1 MRTDSNGGNCLR
13 PKKRTTEALA
23 NEMDTSDEECEERP
37 VKGQKMVYQ
46 PTKEEW
52 DDHMRTH
59 GVFRKWCPFCVRGK
73 CKSGAHV
80 RTAKS
85 EEELEQEVPVISVD
99 YMGAKSS
106 DEKEMKVTSLP
117 ILVGFDRKKKWY
129 FAHMVP
135 KKGHDAHAIK
145 IMAREVNISG
155 YSQLILK
162 SDQEP
167 AIREL
172 IAAV

>member
-1 MRTDSNGGNCLR
+1 MG
-13 PKKRTTEALA
+13 
-23 NEMDTSDEECEERP
+23 TSDEEFEERP

-80 RTAKS
+80 RTEES
-85 EEELEQEVPVISVD
+85 EEELEQVPVISPD
-99 YMGAKSS
+99 YMVPKSGK
-106 DEKEMKVTSLP
+106 DKAMKVTSLP
-117 ILVGFDRKKKWY
+117 IIVGYDRKKRFY

-135 KKGHDAHAIK
+135 KKGHDNAW
-145 IMAREVNISG
+145 
-155 YSQLILK
+155 
-162 SDQEP
+162 
-167 AIREL
+167 
-172 IAAV
+172 